1 MKFANRVSRIGES
14 ATLAVSRRA
23 KELAAEGVEVID
35 LSAGEPDFDS
45 PAVAIDGAIAALR
58 QGMTRYTAAA
68 GLPELRA
75 ALAADYARR
84 FGAPW
89 EAANVVVGVGG
100 KAVLFEAVLALV
112 GSGDE
117 VILPSPYWV
126 TFPEQVRFAGGK
138 VVTVETRAEE
148 GFQLEADAIL
158 AAMTADT
165 RLVIVNSPCNPTGG
179 VIAAADLRRVAEA
192 CAERGVL
199 LLSDET
205 YEHFLYDGASFASSA
220 ALAAELPET
229 VLLVGSFSKTYA
241 MTGWR
246 VGYLL
251 APPAVVGA
259 VTAIQSHATSNAT
272 TFAMAGAL
280 TALERAGET
289 VPAMVSE
296 YQARRDL
303 VMEGLAAIPG
313 FECVAPRGA
322 FYAFPRV
329 DACYGGEIGG
339 SVDLCRHLLDT
350 ARVALVPGAA
360 FGADAFLR
368 VSFAASRDSIE
379 RGLARVAR
387 AVGEL
392 QTAR

>member
-1 MKFANRVSRIGES
+1 MKFARRVSRIGES

-45 PAVAIDGAIAALR
+45 PSVAIERAVTALR
-58 QGMTRYTAAA
+58 EGMTRYTAAA

-75 ALAADYARR
+75 ALAADYERR
-84 FGAPW
+84 WGAPW
-89 EAANVVVGVGG
+89 APTDVVVGVGG
-100 KAVLFEAVLALV
+100 KAVLFEAILALIQA
-112 GSGDE
+112 GDE

-126 TFPEQVRFAGGK
+126 TFPEQVRFAGGDL
-138 VVTVETRAEE
+138 VTVETRPEE
-148 GFQLEADAIL
+148 GFQLDADAIL
-158 AAMTADT
+158 AAMSERT

-179 VIAAADLRRVAEA
+179 IIAAADLRRVAEA
-192 CAERGVL
+192 CAERGAY

-205 YEHFLYDGASFASSA
+205 YEHFLYDGARFASA
-220 ALAAELPET
+220 AGLATELPET
-229 VLLVGSFSKTYA
+229 ILLVNSFSKTYA

-251 APPAVVGA
+251 APASVARA
-259 VTAIQSHATSNAT
+259 VTAIQSHATSNPT
-272 TFAMAGAL
+272 TFAMVGAL
-280 TALERAGET
+280 AALERAGDT

-329 DACYGGEIGG
+329 EACFGGEIGG

-360 FGADAFLR
+360 FGADGFLR
-368 VSFAASRDSIE
+368 ISFAASRDAITH
-379 RGLARVAR
+379 GLARV
-387 AVGEL
+387 GEAIGAL
-392 QTAR
+392 RG